1 MSDPTE
7 DQLREVFNT
16 FDTDGNG
23 SIDGTEI
30 KAVCESLGLEA
41 KASEVEELIK
51 QADEDGNGKIEFEE
65 FKKAILG

>member
-1 MSDPTE
+1 MSAPTE

-16 FDTDGNG
+16 FDADGNG
-23 SIDGTEI
+23 SIDATEI

-41 KASEVEELIK
+41 NATEVEALIK

-65 FKKAILG
+65 FKRAVLQ